1 MERIRIPTKGLQLRI
16 KYYAKNNETEHQEPG
31 EASTH
36 RKDNTQQR
44 SALDGPIGIS
54 DYRRGENR
62 RAILALHMGRGLS
75 PYSIWYKG
83 ILWDRVDATEYIIEE
98 TGAANEPPAIEV
110 LDSSPGA
117 TAEQELYPPLLI
129 LQWRGVDGV
138 DRYQIQEKVFGTW
151 TTRHTVLETGLG
163 YYQYKTPALADVT
176 LAKWRVR
183 AIDEWDNPSAALNF
197 DAFIVSNPEPPAI
210 TMTYDSGTG
219 LVTIASA

>member
-1 MERIRIPTKGLQLRI
+1 MPKIMKQNIRNQARPPHTGRITRNSGLRWMV
-16 KYYAKNNETEHQEPG
+16 
-31 EASTH
+31 
-36 RKDNTQQR
+36 R
-44 SALDGPIGIS
+44 SAFRIIDVEKIGAQS
-54 DYRRGENR
+54 WRYTWAE
-62 RAILALHMGRGLS
+62 GLS